1 MGAPK
6 NQHPPPPSIFRFLQC
21 CAETVPGHSYS
32 IQVQVIQIISDQED
46 TGGQQIWTPKLT
58 KLPPPLPPPD
68 RANIYLLFPERCRAN
83 RGPIISNQNP
93 SHPVQSTPIPSHQ
106 TKRIGEISG
115 SGRKVRPQKGGGV
128 ARAGHS
134 RPPHWR
140 GGAKAHG
147 PRRRDFSFKL
157 NRKFVKLGL
166 RVRRVQLVQ
175 THRTTLKCSF
185 FFFLSS
191 MGFSGNEGLLTRG

>member
-1 MGAPK
+1 
-6 NQHPPPPSIFRFLQC
+6 RR
-21 CAETVPGHSYS
+21 
-32 IQVQVIQIISDQED
+32 
-46 TGGQQIWTPKLT
+46 
-58 KLPPPLPPPD
+58 LP
-68 RANIYLLFPERCRAN
+68 N
-83 RGPIISNQNP
+83 
-93 SHPVQSTPIPSHQ
+93 HQ

-157 NRKFVKLGL
+157 NKKFVRLGL
-166 RVRRVQLVQ
+166 RV
-175 THRTTLKCSF
+175 S
-185 FFFLSS
+185 
-191 MGFSGNEGLLTRG
+191 